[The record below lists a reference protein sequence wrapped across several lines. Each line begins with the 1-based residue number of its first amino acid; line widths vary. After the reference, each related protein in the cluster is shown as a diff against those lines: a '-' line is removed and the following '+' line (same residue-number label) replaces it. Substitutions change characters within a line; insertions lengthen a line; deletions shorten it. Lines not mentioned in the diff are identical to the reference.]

1 MPRDF
6 RKKTFQKTL
15 RGYSP
20 EEVDA
25 YLSFVNS
32 EYQKLE
38 KRNNEN
44 ERKLALAIKKN
55 EAFEFEMNKNSPDLK
70 TAEEL
75 AEPVRIAE
83 KKAEEIVAA
92 AKMKADAIIHEA
104 TKQAAAEAE
113 KITDEAVR
121 HSENVRIEADGM
133 AKTAD
138 AMYNEIM
145 SFRDTM
151 FELYN
156 SHIEQV
162 EEFVNRA
169 ENFSERV
176 DSLYT
181 PDGEYDEQEE
191 VEEVD
196 DAVEYDEAE
205 DTAEAYEPEETEETA
220 EPEPVVNGN
229 DLYIDLDDI
238 EEEDYADSDDYDE
251 EYESDEN
258 VEEVTEISEDDRI
271 RRRQLDRF
279 FGILDDDELLEAD
292 DEDADFETDNSATR
306 VLDIGSAAE
315 AESDFENDD
324 GREYVDMDSLFEG
337 KGQRDMSLTDE
348 FDIVYSD
355 KSAKQSVD
363 EIRRQPTVAA
373 STPPKKSNKHL
384 GK

>member
-113 KITDEAVR
+113 KITEEAVR
-121 HSENVRIEADGM
+121 YSENVRVEADGM

-181 PDGEYDEQEE
+181 PDGAYDEQEE
-191 VEEVD
+191 SVEVD
-196 DAVEYDEAE
+196 DAAEYDESE
-205 DTAEAYEPEETEETA
+205 DTAESYEPEETA
-220 EPEPVVNGN
+220 EPEPVVSGN
-229 DLYIDLDDI
+229 DIYIDLDDI
-238 EEEDYADSDDYDE
+238 EEEDYIDSENYDE
-251 EYESDEN
+251 EYESDET

-292 DEDADFETDNSATR
+292 DEDSDFEPDNSATR
-306 VLDIGSAAE
+306 VLDMGSTAE
-315 AESDFENDD
+315 VESDFESDN

-373 STPPKKSNKHL
+373 STPQKKSNKHL